1 MTPAAIRLALRG
13 FPVFPLAGKVPLPG
27 THGCKDATVDPNV
40 IANWGHRWGHRGNV
54 GIATGHEFQG
64 GRLLVVDFDAPKEGE
79 VPTEVAMGLLSALGV
94 LTPTAGVRTG
104 SGGLHLYYR
113 APLDGCPTVGARI
126 KYAGQRPLI
135 LPVDW
140 RGIGGYVV
148 APPSV
153 HPKTG
158 RRYCWEVDSEWTAP
172 MIADVHPGLLDLMRR
187 KSVGEDRPKWTPPTV
202 DESRRYGPYYR
213 KILESACNKIISAG
227 QGQRHDVLR
236 SESIRVSGYFRAWTN
251 VDEAEA
257 ALVDAFCANKHG
269 AKREALRTVRY
280 GFGVGSAKPLK
291 YPEEG

>member
-1 MTPAAIRLALRG
+1 VDVDAIGVWR
-13 FPVFPLAGKVPLPG
+13 
-27 THGCKDATVDPNV
+27 
-40 IANWGHRWGHRGNV
+40 HRGNV

-64 GRLLVVDFDAPKEGE
+64 GRLLVVDFDKPKEGE
-79 VPTEVAMGLLSALGV
+79 APTEVALGLLSALGV

-113 APLDGCPTVGARI
+113 APLEGCPTVGARI
-126 KYAGQRPLI
+126 KYAGQRPMI

-153 HPKTG
+153 HPNTG

-187 KSVGEDRPKWTPPTV
+187 KPVGEGRPVYVPPV
-202 DESRRYGPYYR
+202 GNGSRRYEAYYR
-213 KILESACNKIISAG
+213 KVLETACADVIAAG
-227 QGQRHDVLR
+227 QGERHNKLR
-236 SESIRVSGYFRAWTN
+236 SAAIKVGGYFRSWVN

-257 ALVDAFCANKHG
+257 ALVDAFCANKRG
-269 AKREALRTVRY
+269 ARREALRTVGY
-280 GFGVGSAKPLK
+280 GFAIGSAKPLP
-291 YPEEG
+291 YPEET